1 MLKFGMKA
9 RLSLDSKHVKT
20 EASLNTNKVDFFHL
34 RRKDAQALRVI
45 EKEYEIDS
53 LLFHL

>member
-20 EASLNTNKVDFFHL
+20 EASLNTNKVDFHL